1 MNEEYAKWLD
11 IGRRV
16 LETEIQ
22 GLKQVRQDLDEG
34 FVRALE
40 ILAGCTGRIVIS
52 GVGKSGLVGR
62 KTAAT
67 LSSTGTPSFFLH
79 PVEGAHGDL
88 GMIREEDVIIAI
100 SNSGETDELNAIMPA
115 IKSLGTRVVV
125 LTSNPDSS
133 LGRMADAAI
142 RVRVPRE
149 ACPLGLAPTA
159 STTAALAVGDALA
172 VGLIEIKSFSKKD
185 FQKNHPGGTLG
196 QRLAMRV
203 SDLMHRES
211 LPVAEQGASLKEA
224 LDILNYHGLGTVLL
238 TSEGRLKGILT
249 DGDVR
254 RIVCSGNLE
263 PDRPVREYMT
273 ADPRKVT
280 PETSAARAM
289 DLMEEK
295 AITVIP
301 VVDGSEILCGLVHM
315 HDLLGKGRLKFSR
328 I

>member
-1 MNEEYAKWLD
+1 MNEQYKKWIQ
-11 IGRRV
+11 IGKRV
-16 LETEIQ
+16 ITTEIQ
-22 GLKQVRQDLDEG
+22 GLEQVINDLDQE
-34 FVRALE
+34 FAKALD
-40 ILAGCTGRIVIS
+40 ILATCTGRIVIT

-62 KTAAT
+62 KIAAT

-115 IKSLGTRVVV
+115 FKNLGTKVVA
-125 LTSNPDSS
+125 LTGEPDSS
-133 LGRMADAAI
+133 LARLAEATV

-172 VGLIEIKSFSKKD
+172 VGLIEIKAFSKKD

-196 QRLAMRV
+196 QRLAMNV
-203 SDLMHRES
+203 GDLMHKEK
-211 LPVAEQGASLKEA
+211 LPVAATGTSLKNA
-224 LDILNYHGLGTVLL
+224 LDILNRHGLGTVLL
-238 TSEGRLKGILT
+238 TEDNRLRGILT

-254 RIVCSGNLE
+254 RIVCSGSLD
-263 PDRPVREYMT
+263 PDKPVEKFMT
-273 ADPRKVT
+273 ADPRQVT
-280 PETSAARAM
+280 PDTSAALAM
-289 DLMEEK
+289 DIMEEK

-301 VVDGSEILCGLVHM
+301 VVDETGILCGLVHM

-328 I
+328 Q